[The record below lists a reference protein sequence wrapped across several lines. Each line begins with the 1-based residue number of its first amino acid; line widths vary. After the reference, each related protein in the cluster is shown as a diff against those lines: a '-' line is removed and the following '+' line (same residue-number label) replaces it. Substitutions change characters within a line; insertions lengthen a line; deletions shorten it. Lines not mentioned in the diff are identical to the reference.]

1 MVWVRNLL
9 VVVAL
14 CVSGIVSG
22 GGGGAVFLVAV
33 VGGGLLDIID
43 VTCLDLFLWTGD
55 VRLQIVTY
63 KRLSLNTSFWYEK
76 YNTHTNKLH
85 KSALKIKNDHT
96 MYHLPAYDDVRVL
109 AS

>member
-9 VVVAL
+9 VVVL

-22 GGGGAVFLVAV
+22 GGGGAVFLVV

-63 KRLSLNTSFWYEK
+63 KRLS
-76 YNTHTNKLH
+76 H
-85 KSALKIKNDHT
+85 
-96 MYHLPAYDDVRVL
+96 
-109 AS
+109 